1 MRLIPPETVR
11 TLQNALHAKA
21 KQAPSYRFYTLYDK
35 IYRADVLRL
44 AYRCSLANAGAPG
57 VDGQTFEQIEAYGR
71 QRWLDGGSTPD
82 EDLSSFGASTG
93 LHPQTGPLAAASGNR
108 DDQRSGGADSDSADA
123 RTDL

>member
-1 MRLIPPETVR
+1 MPVEERGLSSSKTRDVTRTRRVACAYPETVR

-71 QRWLDGGSTPD
+71 QRWLDELAEES
-82 EDLSSFGASTG
+82 LS
-93 LHPQTGPLAAASGNR
+93 HRGP
-108 DDQRSGGADSDSADA
+108 
-123 RTDL
+123 THEP